1 MNVTNDPVDG
11 CERENWL
18 SVLPSSAIAIAAATT
33 VSGAAIPAVET
44 ISANPKKKLIAG
56 AMFASVAAEISKL
69 VSTPR
74 ARRAGAGRWGVPT
87 GVVPTVATIPSSRSW
102 RPVKLPHHRLV
113 QASPPVVDHS
123 GNR

>member
-11 CERENWL
+11 RERENWL
-18 SVLPSSAIAIAAATT
+18 SVLPSNPIAIAAAIT

-56 AMFASVAAEISKL
+56 AMFAGVAAEMSKF

-74 ARRAGAGRWGVPT
+74 ARRAGSRREVPT
-87 GVVPTVATIPSSRSW
+87 DAVLPAVATFPSSGGS
-102 RPVKLPHHRLV
+102 RPVKPLHPSAGSSKSDCRRSL
-113 QASPPVVDHS
+113 
-123 GNR
+123 GCR